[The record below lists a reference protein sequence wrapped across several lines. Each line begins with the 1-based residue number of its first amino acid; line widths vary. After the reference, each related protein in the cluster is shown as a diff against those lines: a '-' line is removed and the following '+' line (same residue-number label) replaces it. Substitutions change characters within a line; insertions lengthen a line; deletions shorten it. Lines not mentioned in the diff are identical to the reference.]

1 MAYMIAYEQ
10 LHHVGLN
17 VTDLARAKEFYGNVL
32 CLTELSR
39 PPFDFEGA
47 WYAAG
52 NQQIHLLVLPESQ
65 TIRWDASL
73 SSREGHV
80 ALRVK
85 SYQDTLEW
93 LKQHNVEVLEKPNS
107 VSGFAQLFVADPD
120 GNLIELHVERSS

>member
-1 MAYMIAYEQ
+1 MIEYEQ

-17 VTDLARAKEFYGNVL
+17 VTDLAKSKEFYGSVL
-32 CLTELSR
+32 CLPELIR

-65 TIRWDASL
+65 TIRRDPFL
-73 SSREGHV
+73 SSREGHI

-85 SYQDTLEW
+85 SYENSLEW
-93 LKQHNVEVLEKPNS
+93 LKKHHIAVLEKPNS
-107 VSGFAQLFVADPD
+107 ISGFAQLFVADPD

>member
-1 MAYMIAYEQ
+1 MIQYEQ

-17 VTDLARAKEFYGNVL
+17 VTDLAKSKKFYEHVL
-32 CLTELSR
+32 CLPELKR

-65 TIRWDASL
+65 TIRHNPFL

-85 SYQDTLEW
+85 SYEETLDW
-93 LKQHNVEVLEKPNS
+93 LKKHEVDVMEKPNS
-107 VSGFAQLFVADPD
+107 ISGFAQLFIADPD

>member
-1 MAYMIAYEQ
+1 MIEYEQ
-10 LHHVGLN
+10 LHHVSLN
-17 VTDLARAKEFYGNVL
+17 VTDITKSKEFYGQVL
-32 CLTELSR
+32 CLPELRR

-65 TIRWDASL
+65 TIRRNPSL

-85 SYQDTLEW
+85 SYEESREW
-93 LKQHNVEVLEKPNS
+93 LKKHDVDVLEKPNS
-107 VSGFAQLFVADPD
+107 ISGFAQLFVADPD
-120 GNLIELHVERSS
+120 GNLIELHVERSFS

>member
-1 MAYMIAYEQ
+1 MIQYEQ

-17 VTDLARAKEFYGNVL
+17 VTDIDRSKEFYGDIL
-32 CLTELSR
+32 GLTELAR

-47 WYAAG
+47 WYAVG

-65 TIRWDASL
+65 TIRRDPSL

-85 SYQDTLEW
+85 SYQDTLKW
-93 LKQHNVEVLEKPNS
+93 LKKHNVNVLEKPTS
-107 VSGFAQLFVADPD
+107 ASGFAQLFVADPD